1 MASKDTPAER
11 KAQDDAR
18 TARRMARLPER
29 IKTVGKANAASKN
42 SKGK

>member
-1 MASKDTPAER
+1 MAGKDDGR

-29 IKTVGKANAASKN
+29 IKTVEKANAASKGN
-42 SKGK
+42 GKGK